1 MTYTH
6 TPCPDALRALD
17 FDGGLEELRPDEP
30 VRSEQREVLLDGG
43 THFDGIFRGLRQIQ
57 QQQFMQ

>member
-1 MTYTH
+1 MCAKNNSSHTNDSY

-43 THFDGIFRGLRQIQ
+43 THFDGIFRGL
-57 QQQFMQ
+57 